1 MPRSRPAYS
10 SISAPLSRS
19 NSRAWSGTTPMAALA
34 ARGPSAHT
42 SSPLIWI
49 WPTSGRSRR
58 VIIDRDVVFP
68 APFGP
73 TSPASEPAAIS
84 RSIPATASLAPKLL
98 HSPRT
103 TTAGSLMSASF
114 TLASCGTAAG
124 LGWCPGLSGTG
135 FACSSTMLPAGRPVS
150 GGSSAISV
158 STGESMASGGLA
170 GWACSLRSGW
180 GACSGAG
187 RWGRNRVRAV
197 TKARIFDAIFSAV
210 GSGADG

>member
-1 MPRSRPAYS
+1 
-10 SISAPLSRS
+10 
-19 NSRAWSGTTPMAALA
+19 
-34 ARGPSAHT
+34 
-42 SSPLIWI
+42 
-49 WPTSGRSRR
+49 
-58 VIIDRDVVFP
+58 
-68 APFGP
+68 
-73 TSPASEPAAIS
+73 
-84 RSIPATASLAPKLL
+84 
-98 HSPRT
+98 
-103 TTAGSLMSASF
+103 MSASF

-124 LGWCPGLSGTG
+124 LRWCPGLSGTG

-210 GSGADG
+210 GSGADGWSNPDRAQTANTPSISAKEKNVALVSRTIGDSRRSNGPGDRRISSTQVSSWAPAPRPNRADQRPVSASWCPARRRRSAR